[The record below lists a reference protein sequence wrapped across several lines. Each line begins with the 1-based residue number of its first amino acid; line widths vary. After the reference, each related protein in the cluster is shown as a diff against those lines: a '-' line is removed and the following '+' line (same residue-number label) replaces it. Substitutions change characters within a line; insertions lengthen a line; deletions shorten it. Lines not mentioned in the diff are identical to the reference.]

1 MKILVA
7 GDFYPSA
14 RVKPLIENGKFE
26 EVLGGVRP
34 VIESVDYSI
43 VNYEAPVVLGDYK
56 PLVKCGPNLSSTP
69 KGVETIKWAGFKMA
83 TLANNHTYDF
93 GAEGLRDTMMT
104 CHKYGIDTVGAGRNL
119 KEAQQPFY
127 KYIDGKTLAVI
138 NCCEHEFSIAE
149 DDKPGAN
156 PLNPV
161 EQYYQIQEAR
171 RNANHVLVIVHGGH
185 EHFQLPSLR
194 MQETYRFFIDAGA
207 DSVVNHHQHC
217 YSGYEVYKGKP
228 IFYGLG
234 NFCFDS
240 KSLRNTT
247 WNEGYM
253 VMLDFSKDDVGYELI
268 PYTQCNEIPS
278 VQLMTET
285 EKGQFN
291 KRINELN
298 GIISNEKLLAQKLRE
313 YYEKGIRG
321 ELTVFEPYSNG
332 ILLRLYYHGLL
343 PSCLSKL
350 KLEFLVNHTDCES
363 HRDKMIYALK
373 HKLETK

>member
-1 MKILVA
+1 MIRITTT
-7 GDFYPSA
+7 FW
-14 RVKPLIENGKFE
+14 
-26 EVLGGVRP
+26 GGVCP
-34 VIESVDYSI
+34 AVNIADYAI
-43 VNYEAPVVLGDYK
+43 VNYESPVVLGDYQ
-56 PLVKCGPNLSSTP
+56 PIRKCGPNLHSDET
-69 KGVETIKWAGFKMA
+69 GVEAVKSTGFGMV

-93 GAEGLRDTMMT
+93 GAEGLRNTIET
-104 CHKYGIDTVGAGRNL
+104 CHKYGIDTVGVGRNL

-127 KYIDGKTLAVI
+127 KDIDGKALAVI

-171 RNANHVLVIVHGGH
+171 RNADHVLVIVHGGH

-217 YSGYEVYKGKP
+217 YSGYEVYNGKP

-278 VQLMTET
+278 VQLMTASEI
-285 EKGQFN
+285 EKFEAQIQDFN
-291 KRINELN
+291 A
-298 GIISNEKLLAQKLRE
+298 IIGDKKLLSQKVNE
-313 YYEKGIRG
+313 YYEKCAKG
-321 ELTVFEPYSNG
+321 ELTLLEPYSKG
-332 ILLRLYYHGLL
+332 ILLRLFYHGLL
-343 PSCLSKL
+343 PKFIKGDKLLSIL
-350 KLEFLVNHTDCES
+350 NHTYCES
-363 HRDKMIYALK
+363 HRDKMLHALNNSISK
-373 HKLETK
+373 